1 MTRENSQHAV
11 RAPVLTWSMKWKR
24 ILKRTALVV
33 LVLLFVWFQIAYWT
47 STNDC
52 QRSVPPGGERMKA
65 IKFCEYGPPDVLK
78 LEEIEKPMP
87 KDNELLVGVR
97 AASLNFIDA
106 GLVRGPSVLRLMSG
120 LRKPKFTGFGRDFA
134 GVVEATGKNVT
145 EFKPGDEVFGV
156 KWGAIAE
163 YVRVRKDRVA
173 LKPANIT
180 FEQAGAVGL
189 AGLTALQ
196 GLRKGKI
203 RASQKVLINGASGG
217 VGTFALQIAKAF
229 DTEVTAVCSTRNM
242 EIARTLGADHV
253 IDYTKE
259 DFTKREERYDLLF
272 DNVNNHSFSER
283 RRLLKPGGICVLAGI
298 GSAGLHKGQLGRIA
312 GNFTAAWRSRFVDQ
326 KFESYVTKS
335 NQADL
340 KFLSDLMA
348 EGKVTPFVEKTYSL
362 DQTADALRYFEEGH
376 ARGKLV
382 IEIAAVV
389 TRAGELKADEYALA
403 TGLWATE
410 TVRNVGQTREVNH

>member
-1 MTRENSQHAV
+1 MTIK
-11 RAPVLTWSMKWKR
+11 RAFKWTTLL
-24 ILKRTALVV
+24 ILVALAAW
-33 LVLLFVWFQIAYWT
+33 LFIAYWM

-52 QRSVPPGGERMKA
+52 NRNAAAPTNPMKA
-65 IKFCEYGPPDVLK
+65 IRYCEYGSPDVLK
-78 LEEIEKPMP
+78 LEDVEKPMP
-87 KDNELLVGVR
+87 KDDELLVRVR
-97 AASLNFIDA
+97 AASLNCIDP
-106 GLVRGPSVLRLMSG
+106 GMVRGPWVLRLLAG
-120 LRKPKFTGFGRDFA
+120 LRKPEFTGFGEDFA
-134 GVVEATGKNVT
+134 GVVEAVGKNVT
-145 EFKPGDEVFGV
+145 EFKPGDEVFGGKRGSV
-156 KWGAIAE
+156 AQ
-163 YVRVRKDRVA
+163 YVCVRKDRVA

-196 GLRKGKI
+196 GLQTGKI
-203 RASQKVLINGASGG
+203 HAGEKVLINGASGG

-229 DTEVTAVCSTRNM
+229 DTEVTAVCSTRNV

-283 RRLLKPGGICVLAGI
+283 RLLLKPGGICVLAGI

-326 KFESYVTKS
+326 KFESYVTTS

-340 KFLSDLMA
+340 KFLSDLVA
-348 EGKVTPFVEKTYSL
+348 EGKVMPVVEKTYAL

-382 IEIAAVV
+382 IKIPAAVIS
-389 TRAGELKADEYALA
+389 AGALTANDYVLA
-403 TGLWATE
+403 TGLWS
-410 TVRNVGQTREVNH
+410 VRSVGRTREMNS

>member
-1 MTRENSQHAV
+1 
-11 RAPVLTWSMKWKR
+11 MKWKR
-24 ILKRTALVV
+24 ILKRSVLVV
-33 LVLLFVWFQIAYWT
+33 LVLLFAWFQFAYWT

-52 QRSVPPGGERMKA
+52 QRSIPPAGERMKA

-78 LEEIEKPMP
+78 LEEVEKPVP
-87 KDNELLVGVR
+87 KDNELLVRVR

-106 GLVRGPSVLRLMSG
+106 GLVRGPSVLRLLSG

-134 GVVEATGKNVT
+134 GVVEATGKDVT
-145 EFKPGDEVFGV
+145 EFKSGDEVFGV
-156 KWGAIAE
+156 KWGALAE
-163 YVRVRKDRVA
+163 YVCVRKDRVA

-203 RASQKVLINGASGG
+203 HAGQKVLINGASGG
-217 VGTFALQIAKAF
+217 VGTFAVQIAKAF
-229 DTEVTAVCSTRNM
+229 DTEVTAVCSTRNV
-242 EIARTLGADHV
+242 EIAQTLGADHV

-259 DFTKREERYDLLF
+259 DFTRREERYDLLF

-283 RRLLKPGGICVLAGI
+283 RHLLKPGGICVLAGI
-298 GSAGLHKGQLGRIA
+298 GSAGLHNGQLGRIA

-326 KFESYVTKS
+326 KFESYVTTS

-340 KFLSDLMA
+340 KFLSDLVA

-382 IEIAAVV
+382 IKIAAVV
-389 TRAGELKADEYALA
+389 ASTDALTSDEYVPA
-403 TGLWATE
+403 TGLWAAE
-410 TVRNVGQTREVNH
+410 TVRSVGRTREVNH

>member
-1 MTRENSQHAV
+1 
-11 RAPVLTWSMKWKR
+11 MKWKR
-24 ILKRTALVV
+24 ILKRSTVVV
-33 LVLLFVWFQIAYWT
+33 LVLLFAGFQIAYWT

-163 YVRVRKDRVA
+163 YVCVRKDRVA

-203 RASQKVLINGASGG
+203 RAGQKVLINGASGG

-335 NQADL
+335 NLADL

-382 IEIAAVV
+382 IEITAVV

>member
-1 MTRENSQHAV
+1 
-11 RAPVLTWSMKWKR
+11 MKWKR
-24 ILKRTALVV
+24 ILKWSPVG
-33 LVLLFVWFQIAYWT
+33 LLLILLAWFQVAYWT

-52 QRSVPPGGERMKA
+52 GSTAAAPANPMNA

-78 LEEIEKPMP
+78 VEEIEKPMP
-87 KDNELLVGVR
+87 KDNELLVKVR

-106 GLVRGPSVLRLMSG
+106 GLVRGPSVLRLISG

-134 GVVEATGKNVT
+134 GVVEATGKDVN
-145 EFKPGDEVFGV
+145 EFKSGDEVFGV
-156 KWGAIAE
+156 KWGALAE
-163 YVRVRKDRVA
+163 YVCVRKDRVA

-196 GLRKGKI
+196 GLQTGKI
-203 RASQKVLINGASGG
+203 HAGQKVLINGASGG
-217 VGTFALQIAKAF
+217 VGTFAVQIAKAF
-229 DTEVTAVCSTRNM
+229 DTEVTAVCSTRNLEM
-242 EIARTLGADHV
+242 AQTLGADHV

-283 RRLLKPGGICVLAGI
+283 RRLLKPSGICVLAGI

-326 KFESYVTKS
+326 KFESYVTTS

-348 EGKVTPFVEKTYSL
+348 KGKMTPFVEKTYSL

-382 IEIAAVV
+382 IKIPAAV
-389 TRAGELKADEYALA
+389 TRAGDLTAAEYALA
-403 TGLWATE
+403 NGLWATE
-410 TVRNVGQTREVNH
+410 AVRNVGQTREVNH

>member
-1 MTRENSQHAV
+1 
-11 RAPVLTWSMKWKR
+11 MKWKR
-24 ILKRTALVV
+24 IWKRGVLVV
-33 LVLLFVWFQIAYWT
+33 LVLFFVWFQFAYWT

-52 QRSVPPGGERMKA
+52 QRSVPVRGERMKA

-78 LEEIEKPMP
+78 LEEIEKPLP
-87 KDNELLVGVR
+87 KDNEVLVRVR

-106 GLVRGPSVLRLMSG
+106 GLVHGPLVLRGMSG

-134 GVVEATGKNVT
+134 GVIEATGKDVT
-145 EFKPGDEVFGV
+145 EFRPGDEVFGLR
-156 KWGAIAE
+156 WGALAE
-163 YVRVRKDRVA
+163 YVCARKDRVA
-173 LKPANIT
+173 LKPGNIT
-180 FEQAGAVGL
+180 FDQAGAVGL
-189 AGLTALQ
+189 AGVTALQ
-196 GLRKGKI
+196 GLQKGKI
-203 RASQKVLINGASGG
+203 HAGQKVLINGASGG
-217 VGTFALQIAKAF
+217 VGTFAVEIAKAF
-229 DTEVTAVCSTRNM
+229 DTEVTAVCSTRNIEM
-242 EIARTLGADHV
+242 ARTLGADHV

-259 DFTKREERYDLLF
+259 DFTKREELYDLIF

-283 RRLLKPGGICVLAGI
+283 RRVLKPGGICVLAGI

-326 KFESYVTKS
+326 KFESYVTKP

-348 EGKVTPFVEKTYSL
+348 EGKVTPFVEKTYPL

-382 IEIAAVV
+382 IKIPAVISAGSLTAADYV
-389 TRAGELKADEYALA
+389 LA
-403 TGLWATE
+403 TGL
-410 TVRNVGQTREVNH
+410 VRSVGLTMEANH

>member
-1 MTRENSQHAV
+1 MGRD
-11 RAPVLTWSMKWKR
+11 R
-24 ILKRTALVV
+24 
-33 LVLLFVWFQIAYWT
+33 
-47 STNDC
+47 
-52 QRSVPPGGERMKA
+52 
-65 IKFCEYGPPDVLK
+65 
-78 LEEIEKPMP
+78 
-87 KDNELLVGVR
+87 GVR
-97 AASLNFIDA
+97 M
-106 GLVRGPSVLRLMSG
+106 R
-120 LRKPKFTGFGRDFA
+120 
-134 GVVEATGKNVT
+134 
-145 EFKPGDEVFGV
+145 
-156 KWGAIAE
+156 
-163 YVRVRKDRVA
+163 RKDRVA

-180 FEQAGAVGL
+180 FEQAGAIGL

-196 GLRKGKI
+196 GLRTGKI
-203 RASQKVLINGASGG
+203 HAGQKVLINGASGG

-229 DTEVTAVCSTRNM
+229 DTEVTAVCSTRNVEM
-242 EIARTLGADHV
+242 ARTLGADHV

-326 KFESYVTKS
+326 KFERYITTS

-382 IEIAAVV
+382 IKIAAVV
-389 TRAGELKADEYALA
+389 TSAGELTSDEYVPA

-410 TVRNVGQTREVNH
+410 TVRSVGRTREVNH